1 MKAPLLH
8 ERVEHAFELLQRGL
22 PIERVARFSGIP
34 LRALRVCTWAE
45 PDDVQGVLH
54 ALAVLDSDV
63 RSSERQ
69 LRGSASWPFV
79 LLAASVLAGAVVW
92 TLAFPALRKLPLGG
106 AEVSL
111 FPAGAAFV
119 LSSALLVCLGLAA
132 LLRVQVPGLGQAWRS
147 IDRYV
152 FANCS
157 SLLHSNGVPLTRALR
172 AAGMWGP
179 ASVRAG
185 GEAVARS
192 LDAGAA
198 PPQAPLLSPR
208 EFPGMDSLRVI
219 ANSVFDVVA
228 LGVLL
233 VAARS
238 GTAGPALLA
247 LEATAKATMR
257 REVPR
262 QVQDLQ
268 TIAVVLS
275 GISIAV
281 TFSAFYFTYV
291 RAVTG

>member
-1 MKAPLLH
+1 MKALLLH
-8 ERVEHAFELLQRGL
+8 ERVEHAFELLQRGM
-22 PIERVARFSGIP
+22 PIERISTFSGIP
-34 LRALRVCTWAE
+34 LRVLRVCTFAE
-45 PDDVQGVLH
+45 PGDVQGVLH
-54 ALAVLDSDV
+54 ALARLDTDV
-63 RSSERQ
+63 RTGERQ

-79 LLAASVLAGAVVW
+79 LLSSSVLAGVVVW
-92 TLAFPALRKLPLGG
+92 GLALPALKKLPLGG

-111 FPAGAAFV
+111 LPAGAA
-119 LSSALLVCLGLAA
+119 LTISSLLLVSLGLAA
-132 LLRVQVPGLGQAWRS
+132 LLRVPVPGLGHAWRS

-172 AAGMWGP
+172 AAAMWGP
-179 ASVRAG
+179 ANVRAG

-192 LDAGAA
+192 LDAGGVA
-198 PPQAPLLSPR
+198 PNAPLLSPR

-219 ANSVFDVVA
+219 ANSVLDVVA

-238 GTAGPALLA
+238 GTAGSALLA

-262 QVQDLQ
+262 EVQNLQ
-268 TIAVVLS
+268 TIAVVLA

-281 TFSAFYFTYV
+281 TFAAFYFTYI